1 MPKAPDTAGGAALP
15 ADLPAVLAA
24 PLPVTLVQPA
34 APPPVSP
41 LAVAPTP
48 APADDKPAKP
58 VAEPIHPPDD
68 FTGIGGRYSRDPIT
82 GARTRMPDPAADAA
96 SATQE

>member
-1 MPKAPDTAGGAALP
+1 MPKPDTAGGAALP
-15 ADLPAVLAA
+15 AVLTA
-24 PLPVTLVQPA
+24 PLPVTLVQTSAHPAATPA
-34 APPPVSP
+34 AP
-41 LAVAPTP
+41 AR
-48 APADDKPAKP
+48 P

-68 FTGIGGRYSRDPIT
+68 FTGIGGRYSRDPNT

>member
-1 MPKAPDTAGGAALP
+1 MPKPDTAGGAALP
-15 ADLPAVLAA
+15 PVLAA

-34 APPPVSP
+34 APQPPSP

-48 APADDKPAKP
+48 APADKPAKP

>member
-15 ADLPAVLAA
+15 ADLTAVLAA
-24 PLPVTLVQPA
+24 PLPVTLVQPV
-34 APPPVSP
+34 APP
-41 LAVAPTP
+41 LAVAADP
-48 APADDKPAKP
+48 APTDSKPTKP
-58 VAEPIHPPDD
+58 IAEPIHPPDD

>member
-1 MPKAPDTAGGAALP
+1 MPKPDTAGGAALP
-15 ADLPAVLAA
+15 VSLAA
-24 PLPVTLVQPA
+24 PLPTTLVQPA
-34 APPPVSP
+34 AAPAVFP
-41 LAVAPTP
+41 LAVAADPG
-48 APADDKPAKP
+48 PADGKRAKP

-96 SATQE
+96 PPATPE